1 MIDGYDYKESM
12 KHDGYGQAQ
21 RFWFRP
27 VNHPYMN
34 GDLQEYAHVWT
45 DTYPKEKAY
54 LWTPLNI
61 YNDTNLSYKTT
72 EKSLL
77 DRYFNIVAYLS
88 SNYVIV
94 EAYLTADEYKMVK
107 NGAMLHFDSDLYYPV
122 EISGYDPSGN
132 NPTEIKMMKKI

>member
-1 MIDGYDYKESM
+1 MIDGYNYEESM
-12 KHDGYGQAQ
+12 KHDGYGLAQ
-21 RFWFRP
+21 RFWYKP
-27 VNHPYMN
+27 HPTDAY
-34 GDLQEYAHVWT
+34 VWT
-45 DTYPKEKAY
+45 RTYPTEKVDIY
-54 LWTPLNI
+54 LPT
-61 YNDTNLSYKTT
+61 NDGNGYNLSYKTT

-94 EAYLTADEYKMVK
+94 EAYLNAEEYKMVK